1 MKITTSLYDFLK
13 RKNLFNELVEL
24 PGTRFRDL
32 NNRLTKRIQINE
44 QNYFLKY
51 HHGVGWKEIFKNLL
65 HGQLPVI
72 SAHNEKQVLELLK
85 EQGLIVPT
93 VFGYAAKG
101 LNPARKKSFVL
112 LEAME
117 PSISLEDLAL
127 QQEKIGFRQKKNLI
141 TSVANIAKIIHQ
153 NGVFHRDLYLCHF
166 LLLPSSIEAP
176 KLAIIDFHRA
186 RQFKKLPKRFRKKDL
201 AGLYFSSMIANL
213 TKHDRCRFL
222 KTYFNCSLR
231 DIDTKTWHFLAEVK
245 QRANKLYRKHYGS
258 TTKELSND
266 LGEVLPQNSLLEFKD
281 NIPAL
286 KITETLR
293 VSPGKR
299 RVVKGVWQNKRV
311 VAKIYVHPLKRFT
324 HAQREE
330 NGIQKLIEANVL
342 TPKLLFKAE
351 AKHQSMT
358 VLIYEEIFP
367 ILNIKEEL
375 IKPHAEKMLFRFIDT
390 LVQHHHANILQKDLH
405 IGNFLATEEHVYTL
419 DGDQIVKAD
428 TALSEKE
435 SFENLALFLAQF
447 TWLSK
452 AENNALI
459 RHYLIQ
465 RSREWSQEAQSA
477 ITKMVEE
484 QITIRG
490 RKFLKKIYRNCTQ
503 FSVAETY
510 KNYRAVV
517 RDHNTTSMQ
526 QALSDLD
533 SVIKKP
539 GTKLLKNGN
548 TCTVA
553 KVGIAGRSFV
563 LKRYN
568 IKNIRHFLT
577 RIVWRPTRA
586 WRSWYGAQLYH
597 YFSIATLNPVAL
609 LERRW
614 GKLRR
619 NAYFLAEVLEGELLR
634 DYFMNPDYTDKQKKL
649 MANQAMSLLK
659 RLKDL
664 NIAHGDMKE
673 TNFIVNNGRLFII
686 DLDSVVW
693 YKSSKAAEKA
703 IAQDWKRFFKNW
715 HQDPEIL
722 SLFII

>member
-1 MKITTSLYDFLK
+1 
-13 RKNLFNELVEL
+13 
-24 PGTRFRDL
+24 
-32 NNRLTKRIQINE
+32 
-44 QNYFLKY
+44 
-51 HHGVGWKEIFKNLL
+51 
-65 HGQLPVI
+65 
-72 SAHNEKQVLELLK
+72 
-85 EQGLIVPT
+85 
-93 VFGYAAKG
+93 
-101 LNPARKKSFVL
+101 
-112 LEAME
+112 
-117 PSISLEDLAL
+117 
-127 QQEKIGFRQKKNLI
+127 
-141 TSVANIAKIIHQ
+141 
-153 NGVFHRDLYLCHF
+153 
-166 LLLPSSIEAP
+166 
-176 KLAIIDFHRA
+176 
-186 RQFKKLPKRFRKKDL
+186 
-201 AGLYFSSMIANL
+201 
-213 TKHDRCRFL
+213 
-222 KTYFNCSLR
+222 
-231 DIDTKTWHFLAEVK
+231 
-245 QRANKLYRKHYGS
+245 
-258 TTKELSND
+258 
-266 LGEVLPQNSLLEFKD
+266 
-281 NIPAL
+281 
-286 KITETLR
+286 
-293 VSPGKR
+293 
-299 RVVKGVWQNKRV
+299 
-311 VAKIYVHPLKRFT
+311 
-324 HAQREE
+324 
-330 NGIQKLIEANVL
+330 
-342 TPKLLFKAE
+342 
-351 AKHQSMT
+351 
-358 VLIYEEIFP
+358 
-367 ILNIKEEL
+367 
-375 IKPHAEKMLFRFIDT
+375 
-390 LVQHHHANILQKDLH
+390 
-405 IGNFLATEEHVYTL
+405 
-419 DGDQIVKAD
+419 
-428 TALSEKE
+428 
-435 SFENLALFLAQF
+435 
-447 TWLSK
+447 
-452 AENNALI
+452 
-459 RHYLIQ
+459 
-465 RSREWSQEAQSA
+465 
-477 ITKMVEE
+477 
-484 QITIRG
+484 
-490 RKFLKKIYRNCTQ
+490 
-503 FSVAETY
+503 VAETY